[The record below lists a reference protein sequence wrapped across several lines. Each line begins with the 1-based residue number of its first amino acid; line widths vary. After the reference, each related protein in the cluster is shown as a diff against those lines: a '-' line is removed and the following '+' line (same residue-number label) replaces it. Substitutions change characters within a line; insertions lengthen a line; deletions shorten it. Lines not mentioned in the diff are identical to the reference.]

1 MARKYLAQGPGTKP
15 RVFLIIFFLLFNSL
29 SWFFITRRII
39 YAILND
45 LNMTYQQ
52 NLLIWGIYDLAIIGA
67 SIAGSIL
74 SGRIK
79 RLTFLYL
86 WMLLGTIA
94 SVLLSFFYLS
104 LAYILS
110 VSFLWSISFG
120 IGMPLCLAY
129 FTEYTVFENRGR
141 TAGIIVFA
149 ASISTPLV
157 VMLSTMNL
165 TMSIIASTVWR
176 GIGLIVLL
184 LLKPKEQIIPEK
196 RKYTPFTSILHDK
209 NFLLYLI
216 PWLMFSFIF
225 GFQRLVFEHFLAADF
240 YDFLRIIESIVGTIS
255 ALIGGLVAD
264 WIGRK
269 RVVIYGFTSLG
280 LAYAAVGIAPNSL
293 ISLYFFS
300 VIDGIAWG
308 VFLAIFV
315 LVLWGDLSYSGAREK
330 YYAIGSIPF
339 FFADFIGFLFTPF
352 VAVPPS
358 AAFSVA
364 SLFLFLAV
372 LPLMYAPET
381 LPEKKIKLRQL
392 RKYLEKAKKVEE
404 KYAEKGR

>member
-15 RVFLIIFFLLFNSL
+15 RAFLIIFFLLFNSL

-45 LNMTYQQ
+45 LNVAYQQ

-86 WMLLGTIA
+86 WLLLGTITSA
-94 SVLLSFFYLS
+94 LLSFFYLS

-110 VSFLWSISFG
+110 VSFLWGISFG
-120 IGMPLCLAY
+120 IGMPLCLAF
-129 FTEYTVFENRGR
+129 FTEYTAFENRGR
-141 TAGIIVFA
+141 TAGIVVFA

-176 GIGLIVLL
+176 GIGLIGLL
-184 LLKPKEQIIPEK
+184 LLKPKEQVVPEK
-196 RKYTPFTSILHDK
+196 RRYTSFTSILHDK

-216 PWLMFSFIF
+216 PWLMFSLIF

-240 YDFLRIIESIVGTIS
+240 YDFLRIVESIIGTIS

-269 RVVIYGFTSLG
+269 RVVIYGFISLG

-300 VIDGIAWG
+300 IIDGIAWG
-308 VFLAIFV
+308 IFLAIFV

-330 YYAIGSIPF
+330 YYVIGSIPF

-381 LPEKKIKLRQL
+381 LPEKKIRLRQL
-392 RKYLEKAKKVEE
+392 RKYMAAAKKVKE
-404 KYAEKGR
+404 KYTNKGR